1 MGVLHGRDIMSGK
14 FITAIISDSANRL
27 HFVPIKHQLGDY
39 FLTEL
44 DNQLFVFKIDGR
56 RIKTYRQTLTKAFSI
71 LQYDTTHFLP
81 ISDEIP
87 ELELM
92 LKKNSL
98 HKVDGMLFSI
108 IKILGKKEK
117 QNGKFEHHEIKKML
131 EDIGEKKDEYSEETR
146 NMLTYLDHLKIDKI
160 VTPVKRLSE
169 FLEGDLLATDP
180 KFYATVASFH
190 ERADKGNQVITN
202 AAIGAKTA
210 WLKII
215 LVVMMIA
222 MIGFVLYFAYD
233 QGWFDSLTDLTK
245 GLEGIG
251 GIPSPV
257 GSFTPPTA
265 KTAQYYQD
273 NYTPEE
279 LKAAV
284 DRGEVNE
291 DELPGSIK
299 EMLKGVKSPTI
310 EVIP

>member
-44 DNQLFVFKIDGR
+44 DNQLFIFKIDGR
-56 RIKTYRQTLTKAFSI
+56 RIKTYRQTLTKAFSV

-92 LKKNSL
+92 LKKNNL
-98 HKVDGMLFSI
+98 HNVDGMLFSI
-108 IKILGKKEK
+108 LKILGKKEK
-117 QNGKFEHHEIKKML
+117 ANGKFEGHEIKKML

-146 NMLTYLDHLKIDKI
+146 NMITYLDHLDIDKI

-202 AAIGAKTA
+202 ASIGAKTA

-222 MIGFVLYFAYD
+222 MVGFVLYFAYD

-245 GLEGIG
+245 GLEGFQ
-251 GIPSPV
+251 GIPSPT
-257 GSFTPPTA
+257 GSFNPPTTKDA
-265 KTAQYYQD
+265 AYYQ
-273 NYTPEE
+273 NNFTPEE

-284 DRGEVNE
+284 DRGEIDE
-291 DELPGSIK
+291 DDLPGSIK
-299 EMLKGVKSPTI
+299 EMIKNVETPTVEI
-310 EVIP
+310 IP